1 MAKKKE
7 PEFVDRIK
15 NPEKYPYLK
24 NKDGSISTH
33 EMAAEVDED
42 GNWFVFPTIQYDG
55 KELKRFNSNSE
66 AMDSALKTGNFLK
79 MTSKKE
85 AIDYAKGGYKKGT
98 ALEKFNPLAEKAKAA
113 KTFVDALE

>member
-1 MAKKKE
+1 MAKKE
-7 PEFVDRIK
+7 QPEFIDRIL
-15 NPEKYPYLK
+15 NPKKYPYIT

-55 KELKRFNSNSE
+55 KNLRRFKSNKE
-66 AMDSALKTGNFLK
+66 AMANALKTNNFLS
-79 MTSKKE
+79 MPSKKQ

-98 ALEKFNPLAEKAKAA
+98 ALETFNPLASKAKSA
-113 KTFVDALE
+113 KTFIDALE